1 MSVVAIIMLV
11 VRIFNIIEYHLTSLI
26 MMMLMMNIKKCQPGC
41 EGMYRR
47 ISKMMMQMML
57 ISLTMV
63 INLAAREC
71 TVEYPPL
78 RPAPSAS
85 DISRSKFAPPVTWEQ
100 RT

>member
-1 MSVVAIIMLV
+1 
-11 VRIFNIIEYHLTSLI
+11 
-26 MMMLMMNIKKCQPGC
+26 MLMMNIKGCQPGC

-78 RPAPSAS
+78 RPAPSAR

>member
-1 MSVVAIIMLV
+1 MM
-11 VRIFNIIEYHLTSLI
+11 LI
-26 MMMLMMNIKKCQPGC
+26 MNILGYQPGL
-41 EGMYRR
+41 EGVYCRV
-47 ISKMMMQMML
+47 SKMMMQMML
-57 ISLTMV
+57 ISSTMV